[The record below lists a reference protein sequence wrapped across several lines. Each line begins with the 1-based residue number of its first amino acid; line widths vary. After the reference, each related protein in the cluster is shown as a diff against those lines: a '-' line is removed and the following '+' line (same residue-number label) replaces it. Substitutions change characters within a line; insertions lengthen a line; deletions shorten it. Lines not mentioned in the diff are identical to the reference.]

1 MSFSSDSDDGYT
13 NSITGVAI
21 SNQSILILCT
31 LGFGTLGL
39 VIFIILRHL
48 STDQENENEQSNVR
62 GYDDVLDDSDV
73 ATLNRAQR
81 RARAKFRMKKARRA
95 PTPNVGAQ
103 VGEGDENVLG
113 GENNQVGRDDND
125 GIVAVDANLSRKER
139 QRAAK
144 AKERE
149 ERKVYSEKARVLR
162 EKKQSTKTK
171 SEDKNVCDDKEINKS
186 SVLYA
191 NDVLSVKDIFP
202 RMANVEDALSE
213 YLFWESIMKNLK
225 RTTNPN
231 DEIISIAQSIPKMT
245 IHEFL
250 ERLEHNGSVSIASLA
265 DEFGITIPQALDEL
279 ERINKKH
286 GVIGVADS
294 KGNFVYVSMKMI
306 QDAIKIGQDAGRIPF
321 PTS

>member
-1 MSFSSDSDDGYT
+1 MSFSSDIDDGYT

-39 VIFIILRHL
+39 VLFIILRHL
-48 STDQENENEQSNVR
+48 STDQENENEQSYVR

-125 GIVAVDANLSRKER
+125 GIVAVDANRSRKER

-171 SEDKNVCDDKEINKS
+171 SEDKNVCDDTEINNS
-186 SVLYA
+186 SVLDA
-191 NDVLSVKDIFP
+191 NDVLSVEDIFP

-225 RTTNPN
+225 QTTNPN

-245 IHEFL
+245 IHGFV
-250 ERLEHNGSVSIASLA
+250 ERLKHDGSVSIASLA
-265 DEFGITIPQALDEL
+265 NEFGITIPQALDEL
-279 ERINKKH
+279 ERINKQH

-306 QDAIKIGQDAGRIPF
+306 QDAIKIGQYAGRIPF